1 MTLTTFAL
9 SIAVNILVT
18 GLILFKIVKVSLAA
32 KAFTTSGGTKLQHV
46 IFVIIESGMALL
58 AIQLVRITLY
68 FLQTHYNS
76 ESTINAY
83 IIMIGINE
91 MFIDMYVSTSYV
103 LRNEVRCDI
112 IQMEQYRKKVNDV
125 IRKSYGETA
134 RCVAIHTEKDTTL
147 E

>member
-1 MTLTTFAL
+1 MIKADFNLSSESLATNLARVGAIIAFQGNLYNLDWGIDMTLTTFAL

-91 MFIDMYVSTSYV
+91 MFIVITRYVRFYFLCFT
-103 LRNEVRCDI
+103 
-112 IQMEQYRKKVNDV
+112 K
-125 IRKSYGETA
+125 
-134 RCVAIHTEKDTTL
+134 
-147 E
+147 

>member
-46 IFVIIESGMALL
+46 IFVIIESGMTLL
-58 AIQLVRITLY
+58 AIQLARITLY

-76 ESTINAY
+76 E
-83 IIMIGINE
+83 
-91 MFIDMYVSTSYV
+91 
-103 LRNEVRCDI
+103 
-112 IQMEQYRKKVNDV
+112 KVNDV